1 MVLLVLVVVELEA
14 VVVRA
19 ATPAMLASIRL
30 VAANQFAKQK
40 PGHQDQDLCHP
51 TARHLCYRHSCL
63 PSHWHRHFCLPSPFH
78 RSLCLPSP
86 CYRHPCLPSSY
97 LCRPSPLHHI
107 ASSTP
112 CHPTANPIASQ
123 SRANQPQP
131 ANQAANQAVAVVAA
145 IQWIL
150 SGLTVSILLLAPG
163 VAVAL

>member
-86 CYRHPCLPSSY
+86 
-97 LCRPSPLHHI
+97 LHHI

-123 SRANQPQP
+123 TRANQPQP